1 MLNHM
6 RNVVA
11 RIQTFTVLF
20 LLFGLVVFG
29 QTPTGEITG
38 TVSDSSGA
46 VIGDA
51 TVTVTN
57 NGTGAVRTAKTN
69 TSGIYDFSALTPGA
83 YSLKIEKEGFNAE
96 VRNNLE
102 LQVAQVA
109 RIDTTLNPGNVSTTV
124 NVEAGAPVLQTED
137 ATVGTVVEQ
146 KRVEDL
152 PLNGRNFLSLTALTP
167 GVSTNTP
174 VNEVASSR
182 EGGTRGAFTVSAGGQ
197 RAYFNY
203 YSLDGE
209 DNTDVNYNAYIYLP
223 SLDGIQEFK
232 VETGVLPAEYG
243 HNLTQV
249 NVTTKSGSND
259 IHGALFEFIRNADLD
274 AKNYFDNPTAAIPPF
289 KRNQFGADV
298 GGPIKK
304 NKLFF
309 FGDYE
314 GTRERKSITKAETV
328 PTQNEDNGIFT
339 GLNQL
344 YDPNTRVYSYTNG
357 AATGVVS
364 SSPFQNNV
372 IPSQEI
378 SPISKAF
385 LANYVPLPNVGG
397 VNNPGPINYLT
408 ALIQPTNNDFEGGRI
423 DYVQN
428 TNMTWMFRYTHSSE
442 YQAVPGSFAGQ
453 GQITSSHADQGML
466 GNT

>member
-182 EGGTRGAFTVSAGGQ
+182 EGGTRGAFTVSAGG
-197 RAYFNY
+197 
-203 YSLDGE
+203 
-209 DNTDVNYNAYIYLP
+209 
-223 SLDGIQEFK
+223 
-232 VETGVLPAEYG
+232 PASVFQ
-243 HNLTQV
+243 L
-249 NVTTKSGSND
+249 
-259 IHGALFEFIRNADLD
+259 L
-274 AKNYFDNPTAAIPPF
+274 
-289 KRNQFGADV
+289 
-298 GGPIKK
+298 
-304 NKLFF
+304 
-309 FGDYE
+309 
-314 GTRERKSITKAETV
+314 
-328 PTQNEDNGIFT
+328 FT
-339 GLNQL
+339 GRRRQ
-344 YDPNTRVYSYTNG
+344 
-357 AATGVVS
+357 
-364 SSPFQNNV
+364 
-372 IPSQEI
+372 
-378 SPISKAF
+378 
-385 LANYVPLPNVGG
+385 
-397 VNNPGPINYLT
+397 
-408 ALIQPTNNDFEGGRI
+408 
-423 DYVQN
+423 
-428 TNMTWMFRYTHSSE
+428 H
-442 YQAVPGSFAGQ
+442 
-453 GQITSSHADQGML
+453 
-466 GNT
+466 